1 MDIYIILL
9 KNVTNIDISEQNKTF
24 YLLFQDDEIKELNE
38 MLTEAGETFQAK
50 EKEIADLQ
58 KKLSEDKLHNEEEVN
73 DSLTTAGSCSDS
85 VL

>member
-1 MDIYIILL
+1 
-9 KNVTNIDISEQNKTF
+9 
-24 YLLFQDDEIKELNE
+24 

-58 KKLSEDKLHNEEEVN
+58 QKLSEDKLHNEEEVS
-73 DSLTTAGSCSDS
+73 DSLTTAGSCSDL

>member
-1 MDIYIILL
+1 
-9 KNVTNIDISEQNKTF
+9 
-24 YLLFQDDEIKELNE
+24 

-73 DSLTTAGSCSDS
+73 DSLTTAGSYSDL

>member
-1 MDIYIILL
+1 
-9 KNVTNIDISEQNKTF
+9 
-24 YLLFQDDEIKELNE
+24 

-58 KKLSEDKLHNEEEVN
+58 KKLSEDKLHNEEEVS

-85 VL
+85 VLQNIYMQIFMCLWVSLQRNCL

>member
-1 MDIYIILL
+1 
-9 KNVTNIDISEQNKTF
+9 
-24 YLLFQDDEIKELNE
+24 

-58 KKLSEDKLHNEEEVN
+58 KKLSEDKLHNEEEVS
-73 DSLTTAGSCSDS
+73 DSLTTVGSCSDS

>member
-1 MDIYIILL
+1 
-9 KNVTNIDISEQNKTF
+9 
-24 YLLFQDDEIKELNE
+24 

-58 KKLSEDKLHNEEEVN
+58 QKLSEDKLHNEEEVS
-73 DSLTTAGSCSDS
+73 DSLTTTGSCSQYMYYRTCICRSSCVYGYPYKGIVYDWIA